1 MTIIRRDDFN
11 NKLEAFLGKPI
22 VKVITGLRR
31 SGKSFLL
38 KQLISDLPVKGMRYL
53 YIDKESLEFDDIRDY
68 KDLNNFIDENLF
80 NKKAKYY
87 YLFIDEIQEIKEWER
102 CIRSISGA
110 NKAEIFITG
119 SNAQL
124 LSSELATFLTG
135 RYINFSLYTLSYKEF
150 LKFRKKKSSDKEFY
164 KYLEYGSLPGIHN
177 FDLRREI
184 IYEYLNSILN
194 TIVLKDVVK
203 RFEVRNVALLEALI
217 KFTFDNIGST
227 FSAKSISD
235 YLKSQKLSVGV
246 ETILNYLSYIESTHL
261 LYKVSRYDIKGK
273 RHLEIYEK
281 YYLADIA
288 FRHALLGFKFD
299 DINDYLE
306 NIVFIELY
314 DAAANNTVV
323 ECIVRNT
330 PILVNKIPAIID
342 YLGHDY
348 PLYYNNI
355 NEIPKLLTEENIFNA
370 HQYLLNM
377 NKDNLYISYFNK
389 KLFTL
394 LYKLFNN

>member
-1 MTIIRRDDFN
+1 
-11 NKLEAFLGKPI
+11 
-22 VKVITGLRR
+22 
-31 SGKSFLL
+31 
-38 KQLISDLPVKGMRYL
+38 
-53 YIDKESLEFDDIRDY
+53 
-68 KDLNNFIDENLF
+68 
-80 NKKAKYY
+80 
-87 YLFIDEIQEIKEWER
+87 
-102 CIRSISGA
+102 
-110 NKAEIFITG
+110 
-119 SNAQL
+119 
-124 LSSELATFLTG
+124 
-135 RYINFSLYTLSYKEF
+135 LSYKEF
-150 LKFRKKKSSDKEFY
+150 LKFRKKQSSDKEFY

-246 ETILNYLSYIESTHL
+246 ETILNYLSYLESTHL

-306 NIVFIELY
+306 NIVFIELLRRGY
-314 DAAANNTVV
+314 EVSV
-323 ECIVRNT
+323 G
-330 PILVNKIPAIID
+330 KIGDLEID
-342 YLGHDY
+342 FIAVKNDIK
-348 PLYYNNI
+348 LYI
-355 NEIPKLLTEENIFNA
+355 
-370 HQYLLNM
+370 QVSYLLSSKEVFARELEPLRQVKDAYPKYILSMDNKPASNIEGILLM
-377 NKDNLYISYFNK
+377 N
-389 KLFTL
+389 L
-394 LYKLFNN
+394 LEFLLV

>member
-1 MTIIRRDDFN
+1 MAIIRRDDFN
-11 NKLEAFLGKPI
+11 NKLETFLGKPI

-38 KQLISDLPVKGMRYL
+38 KQLISDLPEKGMRYL

-80 NKKAKYY
+80 NKKAKHY

-150 LKFRKKKSSDKEFY
+150 LKFRKKQSSDKEFY

-194 TIVLKDVVK
+194 TIVLKDIVK
-203 RFEVRNVALLEALI
+203 RFEVRNVSLLEALI

-306 NIVFIELY
+306 NIVFIELLRRGY
-314 DAAANNTVV
+314 EVSV
-323 ECIVRNT
+323 G
-330 PILVNKIPAIID
+330 KIGDLEID
-342 YLGHDY
+342 FIAVKNDIK
-348 PLYYNNI
+348 LYI
-355 NEIPKLLTEENIFNA
+355 
-370 HQYLLNM
+370 QVSYLLSSKEVLARELEPLRQVKDAYPKYILSMDNKPASNIEGILLM
-377 NKDNLYISYFNK
+377 N
-389 KLFTL
+389 L
-394 LYKLFNN
+394 LEFLLV